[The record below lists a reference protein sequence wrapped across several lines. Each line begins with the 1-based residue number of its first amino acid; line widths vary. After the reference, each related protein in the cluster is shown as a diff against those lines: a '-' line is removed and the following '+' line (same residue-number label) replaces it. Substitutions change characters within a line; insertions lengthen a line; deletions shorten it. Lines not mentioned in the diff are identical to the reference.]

1 MDLKIKIKEEKR
13 SRGWCMT
20 LNNYTEREYETVT
33 GIDCVYGIVGK
44 EKGEEGTPHLQGFF
58 QFASVKSLK
67 QIKTLAPRAHWEATQ
82 GSIDQNVAYCSKEGD
97 FVECGIRPKSQKAK
111 GDGEIKRYEDA
122 IEACKRGCL
131 EDIPAD
137 LLTRHYST
145 YKKMKAEFQV
155 APVPLYGELQNQ
167 WLVGPPGC
175 GKTSRA
181 FFENPGAYL
190 KGLNKWWDGYLD
202 QEVVIID
209 DMDPY
214 HKALAQ
220 EFKVW
225 AHHYPFP
232 AETKGGSLC
241 IRPRKI
247 VVTSNYNID
256 QIWEDEITREA
267 MHRRFKEEYILEG
280 PRALAL

>member
-1 MDLKIKIKEEKR
+1 
-13 SRGWCMT
+13 MT
-20 LNNYTEREYETVT
+20 LNNYTEVEYEEVSR
-33 GIDCVYGIVGK
+33 IECVYCIVGK
-44 EKGEEGTPHLQGFF
+44 EKGEEGTPHLQAFF
-58 QFASVKSLK
+58 QFGSLKSLK
-67 QIKTLAPRAHWEATQ
+67 QLKAQVARAHWEATK

-97 FVECGIRPKSQKAK
+97 FIERGVRPLSQKAK

-137 LLTRHYST
+137 LLTRHYNT

-155 APVPLYGELQNQ
+155 APTPLDGSLVNE
-167 WLVGPPGC
+167 WLVGPAGS
-175 GKTSRA
+175 GKTSKA
-181 FFENPGAYL
+181 FKENPGAYL
-190 KGLNKWWDGYLD
+190 KGLNKWWDGYTD
-202 QEVVIID
+202 QDVVIID

-241 IRPRKI
+241 IRPKKI

-256 QIWEDEITREA
+256 QIWEDETTREA
-267 MHRRFKEEYILEG
+267 MHRRFKEQYIFKTAEG
-280 PRALAL
+280 R

>member
-1 MDLKIKIKEEKR
+1 M

-20 LNNYTEREYETVT
+20 LNNYTEVEYEEVSRVE
-33 GIDCVYGIVGK
+33 CVYAIVGK

-58 QFASVKSLK
+58 QFKTEKSLK
-67 QIKTLAPRAHWEATQ
+67 QVKEMVPRAHWEATK
-82 GSIDQNVAYCSKEGD
+82 GSIDQNVAYCSKDGD
-97 FVECGIRPKSQKAK
+97 FTERGVRPKSQKAK

-137 LLTRHYST
+137 LLTRHYNT

-155 APVPLYGELQNQ
+155 APAPLDGELENE
-167 WLVGPPGC
+167 WIWGAAGT
-175 GKTSRA
+175 GKTSMA
-181 FFENPGAYL
+181 FKENPGAYL
-190 KGLNKWWDGYLD
+190 KGLNKWWDGYTD
-202 QEVVIID
+202 QEAVIID

-214 HKALAQ
+214 HKSLAQ

-241 IRPRKI
+241 IRPKKI
-247 VVTSNYNID
+247 IVTSNYCID
-256 QIWEDEITREA
+256 QIWEDETTREA
-267 MHRRFKEEYILEG
+267 MHRRFKEKLIPYIFKESG
-280 PRALAL
+280 PA